1 MKKRLAFL
9 SLGLVVGLAGVATA
23 SALLVTNTEQTVSG
37 GLDAGLILDWGGGAD
52 ATLPNVEN
60 LAYGSAVTQS
70 ITVKTPVISSGLEG
84 YATVSFTLG
93 TTGTDA
99 SGEQETLAEVSWI
112 DLIKIEISDEAWAP
126 ETEADKTLDKTTPN
140 AIFYLDLASFKED
153 KNFYLRYSLTG
164 EPSGQATASTSLPS
178 LTVQLDYA
186 EEIPGE
192 AGTQEG
198 N

>member
-99 SGEQETLAEVSWI
+99 SGEQEALAGVSWI

-164 EPSGQATASTSLPS
+164 EPSDQATASTSLPS